1 MRMIS
6 VGNNWVEKGNVKTC
20 IVEYKKMDFY
30 GPFLTFS
37 LEKSK
42 EGSIAVT
49 PVSCITENPQEYEG
63 DYKTLITATQELYKE
78 IGKYT
83 LRTKLFEARI
93 NSVETE
99 KIILQKLKELSLF

>member
-1 MRMIS
+1 MIS
-6 VGNNWVEKGNVKTC
+6 MDNNWVEKGNVKTC
-20 IVEYKKMDFY
+20 IVEYKKMDLY

-37 LEKSK
+37 LEKSR

-83 LRTKLFEARI
+83 LRTKLFKARI
-93 NSVETE
+93 YSEDTE
-99 KIILQKLKELSLF
+99 KIILEKLKGLELF